1 MAKENPKAEAKAE
14 CDWKHDVAYKLVDLY
29 VKELTERR
37 DKKMLNLEGL
47 VEAYFYV
54 LGRLN
59 TGEHE
64 MNNIV
69 KAVREEVKS
78 APETPK
84 ETGMDE
90 AVGKKKLSAG
100 LLKALENM

>member
-1 MAKENPKAEAKAE
+1 MAKETAKEAAKE
-14 CDWKHDVAYKLVDLY
+14 SDWKHEVAYKLVDLY
-29 VKELTERR
+29 VKELSERR

-54 LGRLN
+54 LSRLS

-64 MNNIV
+64 MDNIT
-69 KAVREEVKS
+69 KAVKEEIQAV
-78 APETPK
+78 PESPK
-84 ETGMDE
+84 ESGIDE